1 MSKLNFKEMITLW
14 VKITRVDPTEDN
26 RSYTIYLDGRL
37 SDYDV
42 KRMNDRIKESLTYDD
57 TGLFAECYLK
67 VYFKKFLTNKNMS
80 LLE

>member
-37 SDYDV
+37 SDYGEVAD
-42 KRMNDRIKESLTYDD
+42 M
-57 TGLFAECYLK
+57 AHQ
-67 VYFKKFLTNKNMS
+67 KKALNYQ
-80 LLE
+80 LY

>member
-1 MSKLNFKEMITLW
+1 MSKLNFKEMIALW

-42 KRMNDRIKESLTYDD
+42 KRMNDRIKESC
-57 TGLFAECYLK
+57 FC
-67 VYFKKFLTNKNMS
+67 TNKGFNNNAAS
-80 LLE
+80 RTACRT